1 MKKEQGKQNPLTL
14 ILSPEGRGVKVPSP
28 LVGEG

>member
-1 MKKEQGKQNPLTL
+1 MTFLAISPIMTQPLKGGE
-14 ILSPEGRGVKVPSP
+14 IKRVPSP